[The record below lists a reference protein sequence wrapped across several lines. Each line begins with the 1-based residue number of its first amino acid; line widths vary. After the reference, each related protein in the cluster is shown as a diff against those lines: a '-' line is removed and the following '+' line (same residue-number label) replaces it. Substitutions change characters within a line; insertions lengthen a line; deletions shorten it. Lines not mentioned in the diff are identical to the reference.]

1 MDVTYFLETYPE
13 YAAFCR
19 NYLEENRNRPILWNN
34 KEFLFFRY
42 LILLVSTIPLKEI
55 LVPLYVCVDFSF
67 GDSYNQMIQ
76 KNIEKIL
83 DLNVQFQ
90 SYPDDHTHLILSNLP
105 FYGALGID
113 HILWLAPPRP
123 IDWANFTEKV
133 SAIRREQFQ
142 NKMAQ

>member
-1 MDVTYFLETYPE
+1 MDVTYFLETYTE

-123 IDWANFTEKV
+123 IDWANSTEKV